1 MTLRCM
7 GNARLPIVLACAF
20 VLTWCYVSL
29 ADARQPPVS
38 VEPLASD
45 SLYQLPITLVLQ
57 NGAQMPLGGFRGK
70 PVIITMFYAS
80 CDGVCPLIAFSMRRM
95 EKTLTAQQR
104 ARLQW
109 VMVSFDPGR
118 DTPQALSDF
127 ARLNQIEGPG
137 WHLARTPGSSVRDLA
152 AALGIRYRE
161 LPGGAFSHST
171 EIILLDARGVIRA
184 RTSNLNELDTDFMAA
199 VSKTLQ

>member
-1 MTLRCM
+1 MTPRCTW
-7 GNARLPIVLACAF
+7 NARLAPLMACAF
-20 VLTWCYVSL
+20 VIAWCYASL
-29 ADARQPPVS
+29 VDARHPDVPA
-38 VEPLASD
+38 EPLASD

-57 NGAQMPLGGFRGK
+57 NGAQMPLGGFLGR

-127 ARLNQIEGPG
+127 ARLNQIDRPG

-184 RTSNLNELDTDFMAA
+184 RTSNVNELDAGFMAA